1 MSLSHCLTELFPI
14 YQNKICTIRQLDNHN
29 IIPSYYIEDC
39 RISQLGNVDCHAVLL
54 LVERC
59 VEGQNFWRA
68 VVRQTTG
75 KKPNGLDLSLDCVV
89 REDPPNNVWWWVNGT
104 KLDLAHHRGWLT
116 FTSNKE

>member
-1 MSLSHCLTELFPI
+1 MRHTCEVAAT
-14 YQNKICTIRQLDNHN
+14 
-29 IIPSYYIEDC
+29 
-39 RISQLGNVDCHAVLL
+39 VAVLPAKNPPLLPCAELL

-59 VEGQNFWRA
+59 VEEENFWHA
-68 VVRQTTG
+68 VLRRNTG

>member
-1 MSLSHCLTELFPI
+1 MAT
-14 YQNKICTIRQLDNHN
+14 
-29 IIPSYYIEDC
+29 
-39 RISQLGNVDCHAVLL
+39 VAVLPAKNPPLLPCAELL

-59 VEGQNFWRA
+59 VEGQHFWRA
-68 VVRQTTG
+68 VVRQNTG
-75 KKPNGLDLSLDCVV
+75 KKPNGFHSSLDCVV